1 MNKKIDISVLNSFIE
16 NDELCQHAIKE
27 LSIAGYFNPDKPKLF
42 NLAKRVLNNVAIHS
56 LQKKNKDIVDTREI
70 ELTAMLSSNE
80 VICPL
85 TLDFDE
91 FYTNNI
97 GGEFINIR
105 QHNIIKDN
113 KGIYDKKAYYAV
125 FNKMYDQIT
134 EETTTIP
141 NMTLGIPKYLIEI
154 DERGACTG
162 RIFTKAYIKQIYIN
176 KHSYIPKTTINI
188 YSIAKRCANYEIIYF
203 VVTNNNNSFDVVND
217 SYNLYHEYLDKI
229 KGKNFATVSNITVN
243 KFIKSLKIK

>member
-27 LSIAGYFNPDKPKLF
+27 LSVAGYFNPAKPKLF
-42 NLAKRVLNNVAIHS
+42 NLAKRVLNNIAIYS
-56 LQKKNKDIVDTREI
+56 LQRKNKDIIDEREI
-70 ELTAMLSSNE
+70 ELTKILSLNE

-85 TLDFDE
+85 TLDSDE
-91 FYTNNI
+91 FYTNSI

-113 KGIYDKKAYYAV
+113 KGIYDKNAYNAV

-134 EETTTIP
+134 KETTTIP
-141 NMTLGIPKYLIEI
+141 NIVLGIPNYLIEI
-154 DERGACTG
+154 NERGQCTG
-162 RIFTKAYIKQIYIN
+162 RIFTKAYIKQTYIN
-176 KHSYIPKTTINI
+176 KHSYIPKTTINV
-188 YSIAKRCANYEIIYF
+188 YSIAKRCANYEVIYF
-203 VVTNNNNSFDVVND
+203 VVTNNNNSFDIVND
-217 SYNLYHEYLDKI
+217 SYNLHHEYLDKI

-243 KFIKSLKIK
+243 KFIKALKIK